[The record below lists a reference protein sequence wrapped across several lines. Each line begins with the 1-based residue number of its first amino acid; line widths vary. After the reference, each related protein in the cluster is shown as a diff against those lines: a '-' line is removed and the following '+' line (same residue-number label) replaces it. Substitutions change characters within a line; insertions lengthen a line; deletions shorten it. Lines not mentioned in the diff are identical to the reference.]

1 MTIEKIIKKTD
12 SFTESQ
18 VYKESL
24 QKLEEANAVTNFLGN
39 AFQFI
44 FNRNGRSWSEI
55 SRDRANAAIEKAK
68 KMQQKQMAD
77 FKLIAD
83 TAAVL
88 DKMPSNIGTLAGS
101 KVGPGTKNL
110 EANQVIEAFG
120 NLFDD
125 NGIGGVK
132 AAQTAGLITAAAAA
146 TIGIGMLTGGI
157 GFAPAITGAA
167 AKVGITAGALNTG
180 FAAAAGG
187 AATAAAAQTT
197 KAGLGVGTGSG
208 YIGKIANMAKTQ
220 PQMAGLYNS
229 YVPQLKQVRKAFHSY
244 CTKKGNPLSMAT
256 GLLAT
261 NKLVYNQKYKALGF
275 SAFMQA
281 IVTGKDPSIDMSGQG
296 DATSIIN
303 KLQAALNAGQITKQ
317 DIGAYLQKIGQGA
330 QQNG

>member
-1 MTIEKIIKKTD
+1 MTIEKILKKTD
-12 SFTESQ
+12 SFAESQ
-18 VYKESL
+18 VYKENL

-110 EANQVIEAFG
+110 DANQVIEAFG

-125 NGIGGVK
+125 NGVGGVK
-132 AAQTAGLITAAAAA
+132 AAQMAGLITAAATGTLAA
-146 TIGIGMLTGGI
+146 T
-157 GFAPAITGAA
+157 AVSPVAA
-167 AKVGITAGALNTG
+167 
-180 FAAAAGG
+180 
-187 AATAAAAQTT
+187 AATAAAAGATLATANNASASSQA
-197 KAGLGVGTGSG
+197 AGIGVGAGSG

-229 YVPQLKQVRKAFHSY
+229 YVPQLKYVRKAFHSY

-256 GLLAT
+256 GILAT
-261 NKLVYNQKYKALGF
+261 NKLIYNQKYKALGF

-281 IVTGKDPSIDMSGQG
+281 IITGKDPSIDMSGQG

-317 DIGAYLQKIGQGA
+317 DIGAYLQKIGQGV

>member
-1 MTIEKIIKKTD
+1 MTIEKILKKTD
-12 SFTESQ
+12 SFAESQ
-18 VYKESL
+18 VYKENL

-110 EANQVIEAFG
+110 DANQVIEAFG

-125 NGIGGVK
+125 NGAGGVK
-132 AAQTAGLITAAAAA
+132 AAQMAGLITAAAA
-146 TIGIGMLTGGI
+146 
-157 GFAPAITGAA
+157 
-167 AKVGITAGALNTG
+167 GAL
-180 FAAAAGG
+180 AATVVNPVAAT
-187 AATAAAAQTT
+187 ATAAAAGATLATANNASASSQA
-197 KAGLGVGTGSG
+197 AGLGVGAGSG

-256 GLLAT
+256 GILAT
-261 NKLVYNQKYKALGF
+261 NKLIYNQKYKALGF

-281 IVTGKDPSIDMSGQG
+281 IIAGKDPSIDMSGQG
-296 DATSIIN
+296 DAISAIN

-317 DIGAYLQKIGQGA
+317 DIGAYLQKIGQGV

>member
-1 MTIEKIIKKTD
+1 MTIEKILKKTD
-12 SFTESQ
+12 SFAESQ
-18 VYKESL
+18 VYKENL

-77 FKLIAD
+77 FKLIAN

-110 EANQVIEAFG
+110 DANQVIEAFG

-125 NGIGGVK
+125 NGIGGAK
-132 AAQTAGLITAAAAA
+132 AAQMAGLITAAAAGTLAA
-146 TIGIGMLTGGI
+146 T
-157 GFAPAITGAA
+157 AVNPVAA
-167 AKVGITAGALNTG
+167 AVT
-180 FAAAAGG
+180 AAAAG
-187 AATAAAAQTT
+187 ATLANANNASASSQA
-197 KAGLGVGTGSG
+197 AGLGVGTGSG

-244 CTKKGNPLSMAT
+244 CTKKGNSLSMAT
-256 GLLAT
+256 GILAT
-261 NKLVYNQKYKALGF
+261 NKLIYNQKYKALGF

-281 IVTGKDPSIDMSGQG
+281 IITGKDPSIDMSGQG

-317 DIGAYLQKIGQGA
+317 DIGAYLQKIGQGV

>member
-1 MTIEKIIKKTD
+1 MTIEKILKKTD
-12 SFTESQ
+12 SFAESQ
-18 VYKESL
+18 VYKENL

-110 EANQVIEAFG
+110 DANQVIEAFG

-125 NGIGGVK
+125 NGVGGVK
-132 AAQTAGLITAAAAA
+132 AAQMAGLITAAAA
-146 TIGIGMLTGGI
+146 
-157 GFAPAITGAA
+157 
-167 AKVGITAGALNTG
+167 GAL
-180 FAAAAGG
+180 AATVVNPVAAT
-187 AATAAAAQTT
+187 ATAAAAGATLATANNASASSQA
-197 KAGLGVGTGSG
+197 AGIGVGAGSG
-208 YIGKIANMAKTQ
+208 YIGKIVNMAKTQ

-256 GLLAT
+256 GILAT
-261 NKLVYNQKYKALGF
+261 NKLIYNQKYKALGF

-281 IVTGKDPSIDMSGQG
+281 VVTGKDPSIDMSGQG

>member
-1 MTIEKIIKKTD
+1 MTIEKILKKTD
-12 SFTESQ
+12 SFAESQ
-18 VYKESL
+18 VYKENL

-110 EANQVIEAFG
+110 DANQVIEAFG

-125 NGIGGVK
+125 NGVGGVK
-132 AAQTAGLITAAAAA
+132 AAQMAGLITAAAAGTLAA
-146 TIGIGMLTGGI
+146 T
-157 GFAPAITGAA
+157 AVSPVAA
-167 AKVGITAGALNTG
+167 
-180 FAAAAGG
+180 
-187 AATAAAAQTT
+187 AATAAAAGATLATANNASASSQA
-197 KAGLGVGTGSG
+197 AGIGVGAGSG
-208 YIGKIANMAKTQ
+208 YIGKIVNMAKTQ

-256 GLLAT
+256 GILAT
-261 NKLVYNQKYKALGF
+261 NKLIYNQKYKALGF

-281 IVTGKDPSIDMSGQG
+281 IITGKDPSIDMSGQG

-317 DIGAYLQKIGQGA
+317 DIGAYLQKIGQGV

>member
-1 MTIEKIIKKTD
+1 MTIEKILKKTD
-12 SFTESQ
+12 SFAESQ
-18 VYKESL
+18 VYKENL

-110 EANQVIEAFG
+110 NANQVIEAFG

-125 NGIGGVK
+125 NGVGGAK
-132 AAQTAGLITAAAAA
+132 AAQMAGLRTAAAA
-146 TIGIGMLTGGI
+146 
-157 GFAPAITGAA
+157 
-167 AKVGITAGALNTG
+167 GAL
-180 FAAAAGG
+180 AATAVNPVAA
-187 AATAAAAQTT
+187 AATAAAAGATLATANNASASSQA
-197 KAGLGVGTGSG
+197 AGIGVGAGSG
-208 YIGKIANMAKTQ
+208 YIGKIVNMAKTQ

-229 YVPQLKQVRKAFHSY
+229 YVPQLKQVRKVFHSY

-256 GLLAT
+256 GILAT
-261 NKLVYNQKYKALGF
+261 NKLIYNQKYKALGF

-281 IVTGKDPSIDMSGQG
+281 IIAGKDPSIDMSGQG

-317 DIGAYLQKIGQGA
+317 DIGTYLQKIGQGV

>member
-18 VYKESL
+18 ACKESL

-88 DKMPSNIGTLAGS
+88 DKMPSNIGTLTGS

-125 NGIGGVK
+125 NGVGGVK
-132 AAQTAGLITAAAAA
+132 AAQMAGLITAAAAGTLAA
-146 TIGIGMLTGGI
+146 TVVN
-157 GFAPAITGAA
+157 PVVAA
-167 AKVGITAGALNTG
+167 TT
-180 FAAAAGG
+180 AAAAG
-187 AATAAAAQTT
+187 ATLATANNTSASSQA
-197 KAGLGVGTGSG
+197 AGLGVGVGSG

-256 GLLAT
+256 GILAT
-261 NKLVYNQKYKALGF
+261 NKLVYNQKYKTLGF

-281 IVTGKDPSIDMSGQG
+281 VVTGKDPSIDMSGQG

-303 KLQAALNAGQITKQ
+303 KLQTALNAGQITKQ

>member
-1 MTIEKIIKKTD
+1 MTIEKILKKTD
-12 SFTESQ
+12 SFAESQ
-18 VYKESL
+18 VY
-24 QKLEEANAVTNFLGN
+24 KLEEANAVTNFLGN

-55 SRDRANAAIEKAK
+55 SRDRANAALEKAK

-110 EANQVIEAFG
+110 DANQVIEAFG

-125 NGIGGVK
+125 NGVGGVK
-132 AAQTAGLITAAAAA
+132 AAQMAGLITAAVAGTLAA
-146 TIGIGMLTGGI
+146 TAVSPVAT
-157 GFAPAITGAA
+157 
-167 AKVGITAGALNTG
+167 
-180 FAAAAGG
+180 
-187 AATAAAAQTT
+187 AATAAAAGATLATANNASASSQA
-197 KAGLGVGTGSG
+197 AGIGVGAGSG
-208 YIGKIANMAKTQ
+208 YIGKIVNMAKTQ

-256 GLLAT
+256 GILAT
-261 NKLVYNQKYKALGF
+261 NKLIYNQKYKALGF

-281 IVTGKDPSIDMSGQG
+281 IIAGKDPSIDMSGQG

-317 DIGAYLQKIGQGA
+317 DIGAYLQKIGQGV

>member
-1 MTIEKIIKKTD
+1 MTIEKILKKTD
-12 SFTESQ
+12 SFAESQ
-18 VYKESL
+18 VYKENL

-110 EANQVIEAFG
+110 DANQVIEAFG

-125 NGIGGVK
+125 NGVGGVK
-132 AAQTAGLITAAAAA
+132 AAQMAGLITAAAAGTLAA
-146 TIGIGMLTGGI
+146 T
-157 GFAPAITGAA
+157 AVSPVAA
-167 AKVGITAGALNTG
+167 
-180 FAAAAGG
+180 
-187 AATAAAAQTT
+187 AATAAAAGATLATANNASASSQ
-197 KAGLGVGTGSG
+197 AVGIGVGAGFG
-208 YIGKIANMAKTQ
+208 YIGKIVNMAKTQ

-229 YVPQLKQVRKAFHSY
+229 YVPQLRQVRKAFHSY

-256 GLLAT
+256 GILAT
-261 NKLVYNQKYKALGF
+261 NKLIYNQKYKALGF

-281 IVTGKDPSIDMSGQG
+281 IITGKDPSIDMSGQG

-317 DIGAYLQKIGQGA
+317 DIGAYLQKIGQGV

>member
-1 MTIEKIIKKTD
+1 MTIEKILKKTD
-12 SFTESQ
+12 SFAESQ
-18 VYKESL
+18 VY
-24 QKLEEANAVTNFLGN
+24 KLEEANAVTNFLGN

-110 EANQVIEAFG
+110 DANQVIEAFG

-125 NGIGGVK
+125 NGVGGVK
-132 AAQTAGLITAAAAA
+132 AAQMAGLITAAAAGTLAA
-146 TIGIGMLTGGI
+146 T
-157 GFAPAITGAA
+157 AVSPVAA
-167 AKVGITAGALNTG
+167 
-180 FAAAAGG
+180 
-187 AATAAAAQTT
+187 AATAAAAGATLATANNASASSQA
-197 KAGLGVGTGSG
+197 AGIGVGAGSG
-208 YIGKIANMAKTQ
+208 YIGKIVNMAKTQ

-229 YVPQLKQVRKAFHSY
+229 YVPQLRQVRKAFHSY

-256 GLLAT
+256 GILAT
-261 NKLVYNQKYKALGF
+261 NKLIYNQKYKALGF

-281 IVTGKDPSIDMSGQG
+281 IITGKDPSIDMSGQG

-317 DIGAYLQKIGQGA
+317 DIGAYLQKIGQGV

>member
-18 VYKESL
+18 VCKENL

-68 KMQQKQMAD
+68 KMQQKQMVD

-88 DKMPSNIGTLAGS
+88 DKMPSNIGTLTGS

-125 NGIGGVK
+125 NGVGGIK
-132 AAQTAGLITAAAAA
+132 AAQAAGLITAAAAGTLAA
-146 TIGIGMLTGGI
+146 TVVN
-157 GFAPAITGAA
+157 PVAA
-167 AKVGITAGALNTG
+167 
-180 FAAAAGG
+180 
-187 AATAAAAQTT
+187 AATAAAAGATLAAANNASASSQA
-197 KAGLGVGTGSG
+197 AGLGVGAGSG

-256 GLLAT
+256 GILAT
-261 NKLVYNQKYKALGF
+261 NKLVYNQKYKTLGF

-281 IVTGKDPSIDMSGQG
+281 VVTGKDPSIDMSGQG

>member
-1 MTIEKIIKKTD
+1 MTIEKILKKTD
-12 SFTESQ
+12 SFAESQ
-18 VYKESL
+18 VY
-24 QKLEEANAVTNFLGN
+24 KLEEANAVTNFLGN

-110 EANQVIEAFG
+110 DANQVIEAFG

-125 NGIGGVK
+125 NGVGGVK
-132 AAQTAGLITAAAAA
+132 AAQMAGLITAAAAGTLAA
-146 TIGIGMLTGGI
+146 T
-157 GFAPAITGAA
+157 AVSPVAA
-167 AKVGITAGALNTG
+167 
-180 FAAAAGG
+180 
-187 AATAAAAQTT
+187 AATAAAAGATLATANNASASSQA
-197 KAGLGVGTGSG
+197 AGIGVGAGSG

-256 GLLAT
+256 GILAT
-261 NKLVYNQKYKALGF
+261 NKLIYNQKYKALGF

-281 IVTGKDPSIDMSGQG
+281 IITGKDPSIDMSGQG

-317 DIGAYLQKIGQGA
+317 DIGAYLQKIGQGV

>member
-1 MTIEKIIKKTD
+1 MTIEKILKKTD
-12 SFTESQ
+12 SFTKGQ
-18 VYKESL
+18 VYKENL

-39 AFQFI
+39 AYQFI

-125 NGIGGVK
+125 NGIGGAK
-132 AAQTAGLITAAAAA
+132 AAQAAGLITATAAA
-146 TIGIGMLTGGI
+146 TIGLGLLTGGA
-157 GFAPAITGAA
+157 GLAPAITGA
-167 AKVGITAGALNTG
+167 V
-180 FAAAAGG
+180 AGG
-187 AATAAAAQTT
+187 VATAQTAKT
-197 KAGLGVGTGSG
+197 GLGVGAGSG
-208 YIGKIANMAKTQ
+208 YIGKIADMVKTQ
-220 PQMAGLYNS
+220 PQMAGFYNS
-229 YVPQLKQVRKAFHSY
+229 YVPQLKQIRKAFHSY

-256 GLLAT
+256 GILAT

-281 IVTGKDPSIDMSGQG
+281 IITGKDSSIDMSGQG
-296 DATSIIN
+296 DATSVIN
-303 KLQAALNAGQITKQ
+303 KLQTALSTGQITKQ
-317 DIGAYLQKIGQGA
+317 DIGAFLQKIGQGA
-330 QQNG
+330 QQNGQ

>member
-1 MTIEKIIKKTD
+1 MTIEKILKKTD
-12 SFTESQ
+12 SFAESQ
-18 VYKESL
+18 VY
-24 QKLEEANAVTNFLGN
+24 KLEEANAVTNFLGN

-110 EANQVIEAFG
+110 DANQVIEAFG

-125 NGIGGVK
+125 NGVGGVK
-132 AAQTAGLITAAAAA
+132 AAQMAGLITAAAAGTLAA
-146 TIGIGMLTGGI
+146 T
-157 GFAPAITGAA
+157 AVSPVAA
-167 AKVGITAGALNTG
+167 
-180 FAAAAGG
+180 
-187 AATAAAAQTT
+187 AATAAAAGATLATANNASASSQA
-197 KAGLGVGTGSG
+197 AGIGVGAGSG
-208 YIGKIANMAKTQ
+208 YIGKIVNMAKTQ

-256 GLLAT
+256 GILAT
-261 NKLVYNQKYKALGF
+261 NKLIYNQKYKALGF

-281 IVTGKDPSIDMSGQG
+281 IIAGKDPSIDMSGQG

-317 DIGAYLQKIGQGA
+317 DIGAYLQKIGQGV

>member
-88 DKMPSNIGTLAGS
+88 DKMPSNIGTLTGS

-125 NGIGGVK
+125 NGVGGVK
-132 AAQTAGLITAAAAA
+132 AAQMAGLITAAAAGTLAA
-146 TIGIGMLTGGI
+146 TVVN
-157 GFAPAITGAA
+157 PVVAA
-167 AKVGITAGALNTG
+167 TT
-180 FAAAAGG
+180 AAAAG
-187 AATAAAAQTT
+187 ATLATANNTSASSQA
-197 KAGLGVGTGSG
+197 AGLGVGTGSG

-256 GLLAT
+256 GILAT
-261 NKLVYNQKYKALGF
+261 NKLVYNQKYKTLGF

-281 IVTGKDPSIDMSGQG
+281 VVTGKDPSIDMSGQG

-303 KLQAALNAGQITKQ
+303 KLQTALNAGQITKQ

>member
-1 MTIEKIIKKTD
+1 MTIEKILKKTD
-12 SFTESQ
+12 SFAESQ
-18 VYKESL
+18 VYKENL

-110 EANQVIEAFG
+110 DANQVIEAFG

-125 NGIGGVK
+125 NGVGGVK
-132 AAQTAGLITAAAAA
+132 AAQMAGLITAAAAGTLAA
-146 TIGIGMLTGGI
+146 T
-157 GFAPAITGAA
+157 AVNPVAA
-167 AKVGITAGALNTG
+167 
-180 FAAAAGG
+180 
-187 AATAAAAQTT
+187 AATAAAAGATLATANNASASSQA
-197 KAGLGVGTGSG
+197 AGIGVGAGSG
-208 YIGKIANMAKTQ
+208 YIGKIVNMAKTQ

-256 GLLAT
+256 GILAT
-261 NKLVYNQKYKALGF
+261 NKLVYNQKYKTLGF

-281 IVTGKDPSIDMSGQG
+281 VVTGKDPSIDMSGQG

-317 DIGAYLQKIGQGA
+317 DIGAYLQKIGQGV

>member
-1 MTIEKIIKKTD
+1 MTIEKILKKTD
-12 SFTESQ
+12 SFAESQ
-18 VYKESL
+18 VYKENL

-110 EANQVIEAFG
+110 DANQVIEAFG

-125 NGIGGVK
+125 NGVGGVK
-132 AAQTAGLITAAAAA
+132 AAQMAGLITAAAA
-146 TIGIGMLTGGI
+146 
-157 GFAPAITGAA
+157 
-167 AKVGITAGALNTG
+167 GAL
-180 FAAAAGG
+180 AATAVNPVAA
-187 AATAAAAQTT
+187 AATAAAAGATLATANNTSASSQA
-197 KAGLGVGTGSG
+197 AGIGVGAGSG
-208 YIGKIANMAKTQ
+208 YIGKIVNMAKTQ

-229 YVPQLKQVRKAFHSY
+229 YVPQLKQVRKVFHSY

-256 GLLAT
+256 GILAT
-261 NKLVYNQKYKALGF
+261 NKLIYNQKYKALGF

-281 IVTGKDPSIDMSGQG
+281 IIAGKDPSIDMSGQG

-317 DIGAYLQKIGQGA
+317 DIGAYLQKIGQGV

>member
-1 MTIEKIIKKTD
+1 MTIEKILKKTD
-12 SFTESQ
+12 SFAESQ
-18 VYKESL
+18 VYKENL

-110 EANQVIEAFG
+110 DANQVIEAFG

-125 NGIGGVK
+125 NGVGGVK
-132 AAQTAGLITAAAAA
+132 AAQMAGLITAAAAGTLAA
-146 TIGIGMLTGGI
+146 T
-157 GFAPAITGAA
+157 AVSPVAA
-167 AKVGITAGALNTG
+167 
-180 FAAAAGG
+180 
-187 AATAAAAQTT
+187 AATAAAAGATLATANNASASSQA
-197 KAGLGVGTGSG
+197 AGIGVGAGFG
-208 YIGKIANMAKTQ
+208 YIGKIVNMAKTQ

-229 YVPQLKQVRKAFHSY
+229 YVPQLRQVRKAFHSY

-256 GLLAT
+256 GILAT
-261 NKLVYNQKYKALGF
+261 NKLIYNQKYKALGF

-281 IVTGKDPSIDMSGQG
+281 IITGKDPSIDMSGQG
-296 DATSIIN
+296 DATSIIS

-317 DIGAYLQKIGQGA
+317 DIGAYLQKIGQGV

>member
-1 MTIEKIIKKTD
+1 MTIEKILKKTD

-18 VYKESL
+18 AYKESL

-110 EANQVIEAFG
+110 DANQVIEAFG

-125 NGIGGVK
+125 NGVGGAK
-132 AAQTAGLITAAAAA
+132 AAQMAGLITAAAAGTLAA
-146 TIGIGMLTGGI
+146 T
-157 GFAPAITGAA
+157 AVNPVAA
-167 AKVGITAGALNTG
+167 
-180 FAAAAGG
+180 
-187 AATAAAAQTT
+187 AATAAAAGATLATANNASAPSQA
-197 KAGLGVGTGSG
+197 AGIGVGAGSG
-208 YIGKIANMAKTQ
+208 YIGKIVNMAKTQ

-229 YVPQLKQVRKAFHSY
+229 YVPQLKQVRKVFHSY

-256 GLLAT
+256 GILAT
-261 NKLVYNQKYKALGF
+261 NKLIYNQKYKALGF

-281 IVTGKDPSIDMSGQG
+281 IIAGKDPSIDMSGQG

-317 DIGAYLQKIGQGA
+317 DIGAYLQKIGQGV

>member
-18 VYKESL
+18 VCKENL

-88 DKMPSNIGTLAGS
+88 DKMPSNIGTLTGS

-125 NGIGGVK
+125 NGVGGIK
-132 AAQTAGLITAAAAA
+132 AAQAAGLITAAAAGTLAA
-146 TIGIGMLTGGI
+146 TVVN
-157 GFAPAITGAA
+157 PVAA
-167 AKVGITAGALNTG
+167 
-180 FAAAAGG
+180 
-187 AATAAAAQTT
+187 AATAAAAGATLAAANNASASSQA
-197 KAGLGVGTGSG
+197 AGLGVGAGSG

-256 GLLAT
+256 GILAT
-261 NKLVYNQKYKALGF
+261 NKLVYNQKYKTLGF

-281 IVTGKDPSIDMSGQG
+281 VVTGKDSSIDMSGQG

>member
-1 MTIEKIIKKTD
+1 MTIEKILKKTD
-12 SFTESQ
+12 SFAESQ
-18 VYKESL
+18 VYKENL

-110 EANQVIEAFG
+110 DANQVIEAFG

-125 NGIGGVK
+125 NGVGGVK
-132 AAQTAGLITAAAAA
+132 AAQMAGLITAAAAGTLAA
-146 TIGIGMLTGGI
+146 T
-157 GFAPAITGAA
+157 AVSPVAA
-167 AKVGITAGALNTG
+167 
-180 FAAAAGG
+180 
-187 AATAAAAQTT
+187 AATAAAAGATLATANNASASSQA
-197 KAGLGVGTGSG
+197 AGIGVGAGSG

-256 GLLAT
+256 GILAT
-261 NKLVYNQKYKALGF
+261 NKLIYNQKYKALGF

-281 IVTGKDPSIDMSGQG
+281 IITGKDPSIDMSGQG

-317 DIGAYLQKIGQGA
+317 DIGAYLQKIGQGV

>member
-1 MTIEKIIKKTD
+1 MTIEKILKKTD
-12 SFTESQ
+12 SFAESQ
-18 VYKESL
+18 VY
-24 QKLEEANAVTNFLGN
+24 KLEEANAVTNFLGN

-110 EANQVIEAFG
+110 DANQVIEAFG

-125 NGIGGVK
+125 NGVGGVK
-132 AAQTAGLITAAAAA
+132 AAQMAGLITAAVAGTLAA
-146 TIGIGMLTGGI
+146 TAVSPVAT
-157 GFAPAITGAA
+157 
-167 AKVGITAGALNTG
+167 
-180 FAAAAGG
+180 
-187 AATAAAAQTT
+187 AATAAAAGATLATANNASASSQA
-197 KAGLGVGTGSG
+197 AGIGVGAGSG
-208 YIGKIANMAKTQ
+208 YIGKIVNMAKTQ

-256 GLLAT
+256 GILAT
-261 NKLVYNQKYKALGF
+261 NKLIYNQKYKALGF

-281 IVTGKDPSIDMSGQG
+281 IIAGKDPSIDMSGQG

-317 DIGAYLQKIGQGA
+317 DIGAYLQKIGQGV

>member
-18 VYKESL
+18 VCKESL

-88 DKMPSNIGTLAGS
+88 DKMPSNIGTLTGS

-125 NGIGGVK
+125 NGVGGVK
-132 AAQTAGLITAAAAA
+132 AAQMAGLITAAAAGTLAA
-146 TIGIGMLTGGI
+146 TVVN
-157 GFAPAITGAA
+157 PVVAA
-167 AKVGITAGALNTG
+167 TT
-180 FAAAAGG
+180 AAAAG
-187 AATAAAAQTT
+187 ATLATANNTSASSQA
-197 KAGLGVGTGSG
+197 AGLGVGVGSG

-256 GLLAT
+256 GILAT
-261 NKLVYNQKYKALGF
+261 NKLVYNQKYKTLGF

-281 IVTGKDPSIDMSGQG
+281 VVTGKDPSIDMSGQG

-303 KLQAALNAGQITKQ
+303 KLQTALNAGQITKQ

>member
-1 MTIEKIIKKTD
+1 MTIEKILKKTD
-12 SFTESQ
+12 SFAESQ
-18 VYKESL
+18 VYK
-24 QKLEEANAVTNFLGN
+24 LEEATAVTNFLGN

-110 EANQVIEAFG
+110 DANQVIEAFG

-125 NGIGGVK
+125 NGVGGVK
-132 AAQTAGLITAAAAA
+132 AAQMAGLITAAAAGTLAA
-146 TIGIGMLTGGI
+146 T
-157 GFAPAITGAA
+157 AVSPVAA
-167 AKVGITAGALNTG
+167 
-180 FAAAAGG
+180 
-187 AATAAAAQTT
+187 AATAAAAGATLATANNASASSQA
-197 KAGLGVGTGSG
+197 AGIGVGAGSG
-208 YIGKIANMAKTQ
+208 YIGKIVNMAKTQ

-256 GLLAT
+256 GILAT
-261 NKLVYNQKYKALGF
+261 NKLIYNQKYKALGF

-281 IVTGKDPSIDMSGQG
+281 IIAGKDPSIDMSGQG

-317 DIGAYLQKIGQGA
+317 DIGAYLQKIGQGV

>member
-1 MTIEKIIKKTD
+1 MTIEKILKKTD
-12 SFTESQ
+12 NFAESQ
-18 VYKESL
+18 VYKENL

-110 EANQVIEAFG
+110 DANQVIEAFG

-125 NGIGGVK
+125 NGVGGAK
-132 AAQTAGLITAAAAA
+132 AAQMAGLITAAAAGTLAA
-146 TIGIGMLTGGI
+146 T
-157 GFAPAITGAA
+157 AVSPVAA
-167 AKVGITAGALNTG
+167 AVT
-180 FAAAAGG
+180 AAAAG
-187 AATAAAAQTT
+187 ATLATANNASASSQA
-197 KAGLGVGTGSG
+197 AGLGVGTGSG

-256 GLLAT
+256 GILAT
-261 NKLVYNQKYKALGF
+261 NKLIYNQKYKALGF
-275 SAFMQA
+275 SAFMQT
-281 IVTGKDPSIDMSGQG
+281 IITGKDPSIDMSGQG

-317 DIGAYLQKIGQGA
+317 DIGAYLQKIGQGV

>member
-18 VYKESL
+18 VCKESL

-88 DKMPSNIGTLAGS
+88 DKMPSNIGTLTGS

-125 NGIGGVK
+125 NGVGGVK
-132 AAQTAGLITAAAAA
+132 AAQMAGLITAAAAGTLAA
-146 TIGIGMLTGGI
+146 TVVN
-157 GFAPAITGAA
+157 PVVAA
-167 AKVGITAGALNTG
+167 TT
-180 FAAAAGG
+180 AAAAG
-187 AATAAAAQTT
+187 ATLATANNTSASSQA
-197 KAGLGVGTGSG
+197 AGLGVGTGSG

-256 GLLAT
+256 GILAT
-261 NKLVYNQKYKALGF
+261 NKLVYNQKYKTLGF

-281 IVTGKDPSIDMSGQG
+281 VVTGKDPSIDMSGQG

-303 KLQAALNAGQITKQ
+303 KLQTALNAGQITKQ

-330 QQNG
+330 Q

>member
-1 MTIEKIIKKTD
+1 MTIEKILKKTD
-12 SFTESQ
+12 SFAESQ
-18 VYKESL
+18 VYKENL

-110 EANQVIEAFG
+110 DANQVIEAFG

-125 NGIGGVK
+125 NGVGGVK
-132 AAQTAGLITAAAAA
+132 AAQMAGLITAAAAGTLAA
-146 TIGIGMLTGGI
+146 T
-157 GFAPAITGAA
+157 AVSPVAA
-167 AKVGITAGALNTG
+167 
-180 FAAAAGG
+180 
-187 AATAAAAQTT
+187 AATAAAAGATLATANNASASSQA
-197 KAGLGVGTGSG
+197 AGIGVGAGSG

-229 YVPQLKQVRKAFHSY
+229 YVPQLKYVRKAFHSY

-256 GLLAT
+256 GILAT
-261 NKLVYNQKYKALGF
+261 NKLIYNQKYKALGF

-281 IVTGKDPSIDMSGQG
+281 IITGKDPSIDMSGQG

-317 DIGAYLQKIGQGA
+317 DIGAYLQKIGQGV

>member
-18 VYKESL
+18 VCKESL

-88 DKMPSNIGTLAGS
+88 DKMPSNIGTLTGS

-125 NGIGGVK
+125 NGVGGVK
-132 AAQTAGLITAAAAA
+132 AAQMAGLITAAAAGTLAA
-146 TIGIGMLTGGI
+146 TVVN
-157 GFAPAITGAA
+157 PVVAA
-167 AKVGITAGALNTG
+167 TT
-180 FAAAAGG
+180 AAAAG
-187 AATAAAAQTT
+187 ATLATANNTSASSQAAS
-197 KAGLGVGTGSG
+197 LGVGVGSG

-256 GLLAT
+256 GILAT
-261 NKLVYNQKYKALGF
+261 NKLVYNQKYKTLGF

-281 IVTGKDPSIDMSGQG
+281 VVTGKDPSIDMSGQG

-303 KLQAALNAGQITKQ
+303 KLQTALNAGQITKQ

>member
-1 MTIEKIIKKTD
+1 MTIEKILKKTD
-12 SFTESQ
+12 SFAESQ
-18 VYKESL
+18 VYKL
-24 QKLEEANAVTNFLGN
+24 KEANAITNFLGN

-110 EANQVIEAFG
+110 DANQVIEAFG

-125 NGIGGVK
+125 NGVGGVK
-132 AAQTAGLITAAAAA
+132 AAQMAGLITAAAAGTLAA
-146 TIGIGMLTGGI
+146 T
-157 GFAPAITGAA
+157 AVSPVAA
-167 AKVGITAGALNTG
+167 
-180 FAAAAGG
+180 
-187 AATAAAAQTT
+187 AATAAAAGATLATANNASASSQA
-197 KAGLGVGTGSG
+197 AGIGVGAGSG
-208 YIGKIANMAKTQ
+208 YIGKIVNMAKTQ

-256 GLLAT
+256 GILAT
-261 NKLVYNQKYKALGF
+261 NKLIYNQKYKALGF

-281 IVTGKDPSIDMSGQG
+281 IITGKDPSIDMSGQG

-317 DIGAYLQKIGQGA
+317 DIGAYLQKIGQGV

>member
-1 MTIEKIIKKTD
+1 MTIEKILKKTD
-12 SFTESQ
+12 SFAESQ
-18 VYKESL
+18 VYKENL

-110 EANQVIEAFG
+110 DANQVIEAFG

-125 NGIGGVK
+125 NGVGGVK
-132 AAQTAGLITAAAAA
+132 AAQMAGLITAAAAGTLAA
-146 TIGIGMLTGGI
+146 T
-157 GFAPAITGAA
+157 AVSPVAA
-167 AKVGITAGALNTG
+167 
-180 FAAAAGG
+180 
-187 AATAAAAQTT
+187 AATAAAAGATLATANNASASSQA
-197 KAGLGVGTGSG
+197 AGIGVGAGSG
-208 YIGKIANMAKTQ
+208 YIGKIVNMAKTQ

-229 YVPQLKQVRKAFHSY
+229 YVPQLKYVRKAFHSY

-256 GLLAT
+256 GILAT
-261 NKLVYNQKYKALGF
+261 NKLIYNQKYKALGF

-281 IVTGKDPSIDMSGQG
+281 IITGKDPSIDMSGQG

-317 DIGAYLQKIGQGA
+317 DIGAYLQKIGQGV

>member
-1 MTIEKIIKKTD
+1 MTIEKILKKTD
-12 SFTESQ
+12 SFAESQ
-18 VYKESL
+18 VYKENL

-110 EANQVIEAFG
+110 DANQVIEAFG

-125 NGIGGVK
+125 NGVGGVK
-132 AAQTAGLITAAAAA
+132 AAQMAGLITAAAAGTLAA
-146 TIGIGMLTGGI
+146 T
-157 GFAPAITGAA
+157 AVSPVAA
-167 AKVGITAGALNTG
+167 
-180 FAAAAGG
+180 
-187 AATAAAAQTT
+187 AATAAAAGATLATANNASASSQA
-197 KAGLGVGTGSG
+197 AGIGVGAGSG
-208 YIGKIANMAKTQ
+208 YIGKIVNMAKTQ

-256 GLLAT
+256 GILAT
-261 NKLVYNQKYKALGF
+261 NKLIYNQKYKALGF
-275 SAFMQA
+275 SVFMQA
-281 IVTGKDPSIDMSGQG
+281 IIAGKDPSIDMSGQG

-317 DIGAYLQKIGQGA
+317 DIGAYLQKIGQGV

>member
-1 MTIEKIIKKTD
+1 MTIEKILKKTD
-12 SFTESQ
+12 SFAESQ
-18 VYKESL
+18 VYKENL

-110 EANQVIEAFG
+110 DANQVIEAFG

-125 NGIGGVK
+125 K
-132 AAQTAGLITAAAAA
+132 AAQMAGLITAAAAGTLAA
-146 TIGIGMLTGGI
+146 T
-157 GFAPAITGAA
+157 AVSPVAA
-167 AKVGITAGALNTG
+167 
-180 FAAAAGG
+180 
-187 AATAAAAQTT
+187 AATAAAAGATLATANNASASSQA
-197 KAGLGVGTGSG
+197 AGIGVGAGSG
-208 YIGKIANMAKTQ
+208 YIGKIVNMAKTQ

-256 GLLAT
+256 GILAT
-261 NKLVYNQKYKALGF
+261 NKLIYNQKYKALGF

-281 IVTGKDPSIDMSGQG
+281 IIAGKDPSIDMSGQG

-317 DIGAYLQKIGQGA
+317 DIGAYLQKIGQGV

>member
-1 MTIEKIIKKTD
+1 MTIEKILKKTD
-12 SFTESQ
+12 SFAESQ
-18 VYKESL
+18 VY
-24 QKLEEANAVTNFLGN
+24 KLEEANAVTNFLGN

-110 EANQVIEAFG
+110 DANQVIEAFG

-125 NGIGGVK
+125 NGVGGVK
-132 AAQTAGLITAAAAA
+132 AAQMAGLITAVAAGTLAA
-146 TIGIGMLTGGI
+146 T
-157 GFAPAITGAA
+157 AVSPVAA
-167 AKVGITAGALNTG
+167 
-180 FAAAAGG
+180 
-187 AATAAAAQTT
+187 AATAAAAGATLATANNASASSQA
-197 KAGLGVGTGSG
+197 AGIGVGAGSG
-208 YIGKIANMAKTQ
+208 YIGKIANMAKAQ

-256 GLLAT
+256 GILAT
-261 NKLVYNQKYKALGF
+261 NKLIYNQKYKALGF

-281 IVTGKDPSIDMSGQG
+281 IITGKDPSIDMSGQG

-317 DIGAYLQKIGQGA
+317 DIGAYLQKIGQGV

>member
-1 MTIEKIIKKTD
+1 MTIEKILKKTD
-12 SFTESQ
+12 SFAESQ
-18 VYKESL
+18 VY
-24 QKLEEANAVTNFLGN
+24 KLEEANAVTNFLGN

-110 EANQVIEAFG
+110 DANQVIEAFG

-125 NGIGGVK
+125 NGVGGVK
-132 AAQTAGLITAAAAA
+132 AAQMAGLITAAAAGTLA
-146 TIGIGMLTGGI
+146 TT
-157 GFAPAITGAA
+157 AVNPVAA
-167 AKVGITAGALNTG
+167 
-180 FAAAAGG
+180 
-187 AATAAAAQTT
+187 AATAATATAAGANLATANNASASSQA
-197 KAGLGVGTGSG
+197 AGIGVGAGSG

-256 GLLAT
+256 GILAT
-261 NKLVYNQKYKALGF
+261 NKLIYNQKYKALGF

-281 IVTGKDPSIDMSGQG
+281 IIAGKDPSIDMSGQG

-317 DIGAYLQKIGQGA
+317 DIGAYLQKIGQGV

>member
-1 MTIEKIIKKTD
+1 MTIEKILKKTD
-12 SFTESQ
+12 SFAESQ
-18 VYKESL
+18 VY
-24 QKLEEANAVTNFLGN
+24 KLEEANAVTNFLGN

-110 EANQVIEAFG
+110 DANQVIEAFG

-125 NGIGGVK
+125 NGVGGVK
-132 AAQTAGLITAAAAA
+132 AAQMAGLITAAAAGTLAA
-146 TIGIGMLTGGI
+146 T
-157 GFAPAITGAA
+157 AVSPVAA
-167 AKVGITAGALNTG
+167 
-180 FAAAAGG
+180 
-187 AATAAAAQTT
+187 AATAAAAGATLATANNASASSQA
-197 KAGLGVGTGSG
+197 AGIGIGAGSG
-208 YIGKIANMAKTQ
+208 YIGKIVNMAKTQ

-256 GLLAT
+256 GILAT
-261 NKLVYNQKYKALGF
+261 NKLIYNQKYKALGF

-281 IVTGKDPSIDMSGQG
+281 IIAGKDPSIDMSGQG

-317 DIGAYLQKIGQGA
+317 DIGAYLQKIGQGV

>member
-18 VYKESL
+18 VCKENL

-88 DKMPSNIGTLAGS
+88 DKMPSNIGTLTGS

-125 NGIGGVK
+125 NGVGGIK
-132 AAQTAGLITAAAAA
+132 AAQAAGLITAAAAGTLAA
-146 TIGIGMLTGGI
+146 TVVN
-157 GFAPAITGAA
+157 PVAA
-167 AKVGITAGALNTG
+167 
-180 FAAAAGG
+180 
-187 AATAAAAQTT
+187 AATAAAAGATLAAANNASASQA
-197 KAGLGVGTGSG
+197 AGLGVGTGSG

-256 GLLAT
+256 GILAT
-261 NKLVYNQKYKALGF
+261 NKLVYNQKYKPLGF

-281 IVTGKDPSIDMSGQG
+281 VVTGKDPSIDMSGQG

-303 KLQAALNAGQITKQ
+303 KLQTALNAGQITKQ